1 MWSSEVAL
9 VHLFLQNPYPSYPIL
24 RIFLKGVGTNND
36 HYYYF
41 NHYEFE
47 ICGKKC
53 CNGAS
58 PTFCFRL
65 WIGLFVFLGA
75 YAPSCLVYGY
85 NYRGNDY
92 YILPVT
98 YSLYIHCNVRVL
110 KSCFEKK
117 HDFS

>member
-47 ICGKKC
+47 ICGKK
-53 CNGAS
+53 NVAMV
-58 PTFCFRL
+58 PPLRFA
-65 WIGLFVFLGA
+65 FVFGLV
-75 YAPSCLVYGY
+75 CLFFW
-85 NYRGNDY
+85 
-92 YILPVT
+92 
-98 YSLYIHCNVRVL
+98 VL
-110 KSCFEKK
+110 MLL
-117 HDFS
+117 HA

>member
-1 MWSSEVAL
+1 MITIITSIIM
-9 VHLFLQNPYPSYPIL
+9 N
-24 RIFLKGVGTNND
+24 LKFV
-36 HYYYF
+36 
-41 NHYEFE
+41 E
-47 ICGKKC
+47 KKC

-110 KSCFEKK
+110 KS
-117 HDFS
+117 